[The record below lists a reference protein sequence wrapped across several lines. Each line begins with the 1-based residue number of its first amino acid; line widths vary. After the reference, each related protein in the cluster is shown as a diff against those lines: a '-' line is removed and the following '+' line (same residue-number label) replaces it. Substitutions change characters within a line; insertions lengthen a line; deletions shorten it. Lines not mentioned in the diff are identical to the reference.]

1 MGRLQRFHFE
11 VEVTFGEVGIEMP
24 APEAIAEIM
33 ETLLMVNGGLD
44 IEVVV
49 VDVEGL

>member
-1 MGRLQRFHFE
+1 MGRLQRFHYE
-11 VEVTFGEVGIEMP
+11 VEVTFGELGEEAP
-24 APEAIAEIM
+24 SPEAIAEIM

-44 IEVVV
+44 IEVAV